1 VQYKNE
7 KQVKKALGIESLK
20 NLSKDK
26 VIEFAAMM
34 PDMKKEVML
43 EIIKSYPEFIKYGN
57 DLLNELHDTI
67 VKTIEKNSSDYQASL
82 GIIKETQLILKEQL
96 NRTDISSEERI
107 VLINN
112 LMEIARMM
120 PSMDKQN
127 KKFLALLNNN
137 ALKATAAA
145 LGLGIF
151 FVGGKVI
158 LNQLLGDESEEV
170 DTDNTID
177 FDYEEI

>member
-1 VQYKNE
+1 MQYKNE
-7 KQVKKALGIESLK
+7 KQVKKALGIQSWK

-26 VIEFAAMM
+26 VIKFAAMM

-57 DLLNELHDTI
+57 NLLTELHDTI
-67 VKTIEKNSSDYQASL
+67 EKSIDKNSSDYQAS
-82 GIIKETQLILKEQL
+82 IEVIKETQLILKEQL
-96 NRTDISSEERI
+96 NRTDISSEERV

-112 LMEIARMM
+112 LMEVTRMI

-127 KKFLALLNNN
+127 KKFLAILNNN

-145 LGLGIF
+145 LGVAIF
-151 FVGGKVI
+151 YVGGKVY
-158 LNQLLGDESEEV
+158 LNQLLGDESEKV
-170 DTDNTID
+170 DDDNSID
-177 FDYEEI
+177 VDCEEI